1 MIEAR
6 KETRAHVWDLGWPR
20 ARGVGSGEDL
30 IELELR
36 LFTLNLAD
44 YFLRARE
51 DVGIGIS
58 FLAVKPMF
66 SGRIHK
72 IKQENEKSTV
82 VRPVLK

>member
-1 MIEAR
+1 MFGTWDGHAR
-6 KETRAHVWDLGWPR
+6 R
-20 ARGVGSGEDL
+20 VGSGEDL

-36 LFTLNLAD
+36 LFTLNLAN

-51 DVGIGIS
+51 DVGIWIS
-58 FLAVKPMF
+58 FLAVKPTF

-82 VRPVLK
+82 VRPVLM

>member
-1 MIEAR
+1 M
-6 KETRAHVWDLGWPR
+6 
-20 ARGVGSGEDL
+20 GSGEDL
-30 IELELR
+30 VELELELK

-51 DVGIGIS
+51 DVGIWIS